1 MRIKSQNVRQQQSG
15 AMSMSRGTAQKRK
28 DALLYGAIACGAY
41 AVITLN
47 KHMKECSEA
56 SKNTKRALWV
66 VLSAVV
72 GELVVKAVSFIHFG
86 G

>member
-1 MRIKSQNVRQQQSG
+1 MTSNKQ
-15 AMSMSRGTAQKRK
+15 TKK
-28 DALLYGAIACGAY
+28 DVLLYLAIACGAY
-41 AVITLN
+41 ACVTLN
-47 KHMKECSEA
+47 KHMKDCAES

-72 GELVVKAVSFIHFG
+72 GELVVKAVGLIHFG